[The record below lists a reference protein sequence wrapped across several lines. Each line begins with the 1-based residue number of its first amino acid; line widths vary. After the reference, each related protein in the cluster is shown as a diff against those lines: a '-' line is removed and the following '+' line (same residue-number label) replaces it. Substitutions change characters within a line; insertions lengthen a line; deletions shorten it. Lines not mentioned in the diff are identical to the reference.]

1 MRPAVAVDRPAQAD
15 RRPDQHRSGDVAVE
29 VPEGDA
35 REDRRRHQERWR
47 RRRCLERQLHDGAAL
62 RISSMALRLGALD
75 REVRTAGDHQGDT
88 VAADTSTW
96 RRDLAALQGEV
107 EAALEELRAVAGQIY
122 PPLLHEAGLGPAL
135 RELVTTRGTDTV
147 LDVTV
152 GRAEPAVE
160 GAVYFAL
167 ARCLESA
174 TGPLT
179 IGIRTERGT
188 APEEDDVVVVIEGAD
203 PALAPS
209 VLDEAGPLGGT
220 VEVDD
225 AADGTTTITARFPCA

>member
-1 MRPAVAVDRPAQAD
+1 MTPAVAVDRPPDAD
-15 RRPDQHRSGDVAVE
+15 RRPDQQRPGDAAVPA
-29 VPEGDA
+29 PETDA
-35 REDRRRHQERWR
+35 REDRRRAEERWR

-75 REVRTAGDHQGDT
+75 RDARPEDPHA
-88 VAADTSTW
+88 W

-107 EAALEELRAVAGQIY
+107 EAALEELRAVAARIY

-135 RELVTTRGTDTV
+135 RELVTARGDDAA
-147 LDVTV
+147 LDVTA

-167 ARCLESA
+167 ADALAASA
-174 TGPLT
+174 APLT
-179 IGIRTERGT
+179 IHIRTEPGG
-188 APEEDDVVVVIEGAD
+188 AQEDDVVVVIEGAD

-209 VLDEAGPLGGT
+209 VRDEADPLGGT
-220 VEVDD
+220 VDVVTTP
-225 AADGTTTITARFPCA
+225 DGTTTITARFPCA

>member
-1 MRPAVAVDRPAQAD
+1 MP
-15 RRPDQHRSGDVAVE
+15 
-29 VPEGDA
+29 VPETDA
-35 REDRRRHQERWR
+35 RDARRRHQERWH

-75 REVRTAGDHQGDT
+75 RGLGERSDGEVEARPDDPHA
-88 VAADTSTW
+88 W
-96 RRDLAALQGEV
+96 RRDLQALQGEV

-135 RELVTTRGTDTV
+135 RELVTARGYDAD
-147 LDVTV
+147 LDVTA

-167 ARCLESA
+167 AQALAASA
-174 TGPLT
+174 AALT
-179 IGIRTERGT
+179 IHIRTERGG
-188 APEEDDVVVVIEGAD
+188 AQEDDVVVVIEGAD

-209 VLDEAGPLGGT
+209 VRDEADPLGGT
-220 VEVDD
+220 VDVVPT
-225 AADGTTTITARFPCA
+225 AAGAATITARFPCA

>member
-1 MRPAVAVDRPAQAD
+1 MP
-15 RRPDQHRSGDVAVE
+15 
-29 VPEGDA
+29 VPETDA
-35 REDRRRHQERWR
+35 RDARRRHQERWH

-75 REVRTAGDHQGDT
+75 RGLGERSDGEVEARPEDPHA
-88 VAADTSTW
+88 W
-96 RRDLAALQGEV
+96 RRDLQALQGEV

-135 RELVTTRGTDTV
+135 RELVTARGYDAD
-147 LDVTV
+147 LDVTA

-167 ARCLESA
+167 AQALAASA
-174 TGPLT
+174 AALT
-179 IGIRTERGT
+179 IHIRTESGG
-188 APEEDDVVVVIEGAD
+188 AQEDDVVVVIEGAD

-209 VLDEAGPLGGT
+209 VRDEADPLGGT
-220 VEVDD
+220 VDVVPTRAG
-225 AADGTTTITARFPCA
+225 AATITARFPCA